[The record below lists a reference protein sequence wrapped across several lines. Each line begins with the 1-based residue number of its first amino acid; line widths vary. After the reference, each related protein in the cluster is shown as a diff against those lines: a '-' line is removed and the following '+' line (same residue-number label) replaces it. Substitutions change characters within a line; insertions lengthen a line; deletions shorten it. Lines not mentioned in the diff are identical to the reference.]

1 MESITFVS
9 TGGTID
15 KVYFDAMSQYE
26 IGESVVSHIL
36 ADALVTVPHDF
47 VALMRKDS
55 QDLTDADRAQI
66 VASIEA
72 QPARQI
78 IVTHGTDTMTTTAEA
93 LAGIKDKVIVLTG
106 SLTPARFHTT
116 DAMFNIGLAVGA
128 VQSKPAGVYIA
139 MSGQVFD
146 AGSVRKNR
154 ERNCFERVG
163 DSPAG
168 SGALSSGARE

>member
-36 ADALVTVPHDF
+36 SDALVTLPYDF

-55 QDLTDADRAQI
+55 QDLTDEDRTEIVSTVRAQ
-66 VASIEA
+66 
-72 QPARQI
+72 QARHI

-93 LAGIKDKVIVLTG
+93 LAAIDDKVIVLTG

-128 VQSKPAGVYIA
+128 VQSKPPGVYIA
-139 MSGQVFD
+139 MSGQVFA
-146 AGSVRKNR
+146 AGKVRKNR
-154 ERNCFERVG
+154 ERNCFEEVG
-163 DSPAG
+163 D
-168 SGALSSGARE
+168 